1 MQGDGGGGV
10 KWRWE
15 KRDGRFTRVA
25 PVIEKMMAG
34 ATQIYSALY
43 KQTPD
48 YLPFHD
54 NEAAG
59 VSLLASGAARQGC
72 YPVAEYPVAK
82 KTWEA
87 VQNKYRERPSTLKA
101 KHLMRGRADL
111 CVLHDS
117 RYFSFEF
124 KKTSERSNRQL
135 GKRGLQ
141 SNLEY
146 FHEYS
151 VEEIDRV
158 DDGEYDHIMAG
169 IIAPVFEKTDETVLR
184 EFCHKVNLATSIG
197 SSKDGK
203 VYFFFSSISM
213 FG

>member
-1 MQGDGGGGV
+1 M

-15 KRDGRFTRVA
+15 KEDGRFTRVA
-25 PVIEKMMAG
+25 PVIEKMMKG
-34 ATQIYSALY
+34 ASQICTALY
-43 KQTPD
+43 EQTPT
-48 YLPFHD
+48 YFPFHD

-59 VSLLASGAARQGC
+59 VSLLASGSARVGC
-72 YPVAEYPVAK
+72 YPVAEYPVSK

-87 VQNKYRERPSTLKA
+87 VQKKYGKRPSTLKA

-111 CVLHDS
+111 CVLDGS

-124 KKTSERSNRQL
+124 KKTSERADRHL
-135 GKRGLQ
+135 GKRGLR

-146 FHEYS
+146 FHEYC

-158 DDGEYDHIMAG
+158 DDDEYHHIMAG
-169 IIAPVFEKTDETVLR
+169 IIAPVFPRTDESVLKD
-184 EFCHKVNLATSIG
+184 FCNEVSMATSIG
-197 SSKDGK
+197 SAKEFK
-203 VYFFFSSISM
+203 VYFYFSSLSM